1 VKTFEVSQRFQQKKP
16 ASLKPPAFAGRL
28 GSRASRLV
36 RDAPDWEAP
45 MAGLS
50 GKNVVVLGASRGVGR
65 VIAGAVHAEGAQVLA
80 AARNARALA
89 ALSEALPGL
98 KTLAID
104 ATDDNA
110 PAQVFATLQ
119 PDVLVMCAGAKR
131 TGAPLHEL
139 TWEEF
144 AETWDTDVKASFLFC
159 KAALRRPLPPGTA
172 VILISSGAA
181 LGGSP
186 ISGGYAGAK
195 RMQMF
200 MANYAQKES
209 DRLKL
214 SLRFLAL
221 APMRPMPDTEGGQAA
236 AAGYAKYLGI
246 SAEEF
251 IRRIESPQTAQ
262 DVAKAVVE
270 LAAQPNA
277 RQGNVFVVSGKGI
290 EPVS

>member
-1 VKTFEVSQRFQQKKP
+1 
-16 ASLKPPAFAGRL
+16 
-28 GSRASRLV
+28 
-36 RDAPDWEAP
+36 
-45 MAGLS
+45 MAALN

-65 VIAGAVHAEGAQVLA
+65 VIATAVHGEGARVLA
-80 AARNARALA
+80 AARDARALA
-89 ALSEALPGL
+89 DLSKAFPGL
-98 KTLAID
+98 KMLTVD

-110 PAQVFATLQ
+110 PTEVFAAMQ

-131 TGAPLHEL
+131 TDLPLHEL
-139 TWEEF
+139 TWEAF
-144 AETWDTDVKASFLFC
+144 AETWETDVKASFLFC
-159 KAALRRPLPPGTA
+159 REAIRRPLRPGTA

-209 DRLKL
+209 DRLRL
-214 SLRFLAL
+214 GLRFLAL
-221 APMRPMPDTEGGQAA
+221 APMRPMPDTEGGRAA
-236 AAGYAKYLGI
+236 AAGYGRYLGI

-270 LAAQPNA
+270 FAAQPNA

-290 EPVS
+290 EPVP